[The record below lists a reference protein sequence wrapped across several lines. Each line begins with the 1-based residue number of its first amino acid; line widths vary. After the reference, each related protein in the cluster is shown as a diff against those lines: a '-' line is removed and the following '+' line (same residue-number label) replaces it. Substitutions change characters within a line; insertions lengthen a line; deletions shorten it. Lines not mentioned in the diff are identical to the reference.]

1 LAYRNDIITRGH
13 ETNNYAEATVRL
25 LKDIM
30 LERRKAFNVVALVG
44 YIITVLEPYYEKRL
58 YEVASG
64 RPSPLLAA
72 FSRLQTT
79 ANTVNLNG
87 SVQLEADTYQVTSS
101 SGQNVYIVNIREGVC
116 TCTRGVRGAL
126 CKHQLALGL
135 HKELSLPNLPAVTY
149 KERHELSVLAIG
161 DKAPPETFFMTD
173 VELLGGTGQ
182 QQEHNNQSFVPPGA
196 PVITDT
202 PEAEPDADDNRGND
216 ALEVREALMA
226 EFSRASALLTQSSS
240 ENTLKIMQKFTNA
253 LKAVETAEQ
262 LTAFAIDHTT
272 SRLGRKI
279 RVQPTSTARRRHG
292 VSRTTSRLPA
302 GRPVGVT
309 KRRQKIKRSLWLSIS
324 QNRPNAKSHGTGH

>member
-1 LAYRNDIITRGH
+1 MAYRNDIITRGH

-116 TCTRGVRGAL
+116 TCTRGVRGHCANISWHSVSTKNYR
-126 CKHQLALGL
+126 CQICQQLHTRSATNCR
-135 HKELSLPNLPAVTY
+135 SLPSVTRLHQ
-149 KERHELSVLAIG
+149 KH
-161 DKAPPETFFMTD
+161 
-173 VELLGGTGQ
+173 
-182 QQEHNNQSFVPPGA
+182 
-196 PVITDT
+196 
-202 PEAEPDADDNRGND
+202 
-216 ALEVREALMA
+216 
-226 EFSRASALLTQSSS
+226 SS
-240 ENTLKIMQKFTNA
+240 
-253 LKAVETAEQ
+253 
-262 LTAFAIDHTT
+262 
-272 SRLGRKI
+272 
-279 RVQPTSTARRRHG
+279 
-292 VSRTTSRLPA
+292 
-302 GRPVGVT
+302 
-309 KRRQKIKRSLWLSIS
+309 
-324 QNRPNAKSHGTGH
+324 